1 MRDTI
6 ASDMAKNQYHHG
18 NLRQA
23 LIEAAADQVVEFG
36 ADRLSL
42 RAVARRAGVS
52 QAAPYHHF
60 KDKEALLAEVC
71 RMGFEDLRTR
81 SEASIVGLPDAP
93 AKLRALG
100 IEYVRFARERNAFFR
115 VMFGGYIKDKE
126 CYPELKSS
134 AECSFEL
141 LTEVLMQGQREG
153 SLDVNFPPKD
163 ALVCWAAVHGAACL
177 IVDGALPEDKMEM
190 AGIDAD
196 SMIESVVDRLQRGLA
211 PGVGVLTS

>member
-1 MRDTI
+1 MGDTI
-6 ASDMAKNQYHHG
+6 GVDMGKNQYHHG
-18 NLRQA
+18 NLREA
-23 LIEAAADQVVEFG
+23 LIEAAADQVAEFG
-36 ADRLSL
+36 AQRLSL

-60 KDKEALLAEVC
+60 KDKEALLAEIC
-71 RMGFEDLRTR
+71 RMGFDDLQAR
-81 SEASIVGLPDAP
+81 SEACMVGLSAAT

-126 CYPELKSS
+126 CYPELQSS
-134 AECSFEL
+134 AECTFEL
-141 LTEVLMQGQREG
+141 LTEVLIQGQLDG
-153 SLDVNFPPKD
+153 SLDVQFPPRD

-177 IVDGALPEDKMEM
+177 IVDGALPEEKMEM

-196 SMIESVVDRLQRGLA
+196 KMIDAVVDRLQRGLA
-211 PGVGVLTS
+211 PA